1 MVAETFFSQLD
12 EKGQSIIEF
21 IFMMPVLVGLFVL
34 MYRFN
39 SAIQISIVNQRYMRS
54 HMLGINFN
62 SPVYPQRSLIS
73 ASFANTGAK
82 TNQFVMGVSEDTWF
96 ADDGETVEKHSPQV
110 MKQLIARS
118 KNKMG
123 PDPENEEPERRGNVR
138 IRSTIA
144 MCTQSN
150 VVGGTGKLAIR
161 TPAALKEGFQSNAF
175 YYCGGPIDE

>member
-1 MVAETFFSQLD
+1 MDVKTFLD
-12 EKGQSIIEF
+12 EQGQSIIEF
-21 IFMMPVLVGLFVL
+21 IFMMPVLLGLFTL

-39 SAIQISIVNQRYMRS
+39 SAIQISIVNQRYQRAHLLS
-54 HMLGINFN
+54 TNFN
-62 SPVYPQRSLIS
+62 SPVYPQRTLIHQRF
-73 ASFANTGAK
+73 ASNEHK
-82 TNQFVMGVSEDTWF
+82 TNQFIMGVSENTWSTNE
-96 ADDGETVEKHSPQV
+96 DGEESDGVAVV
-110 MKQLIARS
+110 MKQMIARS

-123 PDPENEEPERRGNVR
+123 PDPENEEPERRGRVR

-175 YYCGGPIDE
+175 YYCGGPLNE